1 MRRDVAAI
9 EGTVNFCGLTSLC
22 EQRAYL
28 NIAYISYSLII
39 YIKSLFHYCTFL
51 YKKSTPKVFV
61 YETLTVLE
69 TSICGDLIEV
79 FDIFKGFEDVDG
91 SCFFSKSGTEL
102 RGHSYELLK
111 ERSRLY
117 VRKRKWVE
125 LRWPRMCSSLTLH
138 QISDL
143 YKLLLTSP
151 FYHRLNLAGDIE
163 VQVQVFF
170 IKISQYFCP
179 FYRKSCGNT
188 SL

>member
-1 MRRDVAAI
+1 MPRLCIVDYLCAMLARVVDTIFITCFSGNVGNESFVTLSCELRVLNA
-9 EGTVNFCGLTSLC
+9 ERCGRYRGNSQLLWSDSLC

-125 LRWPRMCSSLTLH
+125 LR
-138 QISDL
+138 
-143 YKLLLTSP
+143 
-151 FYHRLNLAGDIE
+151 
-163 VQVQVFF
+163 
-170 IKISQYFCP
+170 
-179 FYRKSCGNT
+179 
-188 SL
+188 